1 MAYDSVHIRACR
13 HVGPFGLFLKKHIN
27 IISLMQ
33 FVVCIF
39 FLLLMKLFEISLR
52 DLLEE
57 NSMFLRLLGA
67 KRWSFTNSTSRVT
80 IYASDEETNSL
91 LETRDMCGDVS
102 GYDAL
107 VIVHTAVTHFQ
118 HRQRYR
124 DTYGNFDFT
133 RPYRLKIVFFLGL
146 PSDPS
151 LQSEILRENTQDG
164 DTVQGNFTDTY
175 RNLTYKAVMAYRWVS
190 QNCRR
195 VKVILKMDDDVILDV
210 HRFFE
215 EFVLPPIYQQELI
228 FCHIWTLAEVERTG
242 KWGISLQDYRGEYY
256 PPYCSGFIVVVMPAI
271 VEDLYETARDT
282 PFLWLD
288 DVFIYG
294 VVRQEMRD
302 VQLVNLDEV
311 AFREEHYKACYKQY
325 GYRCKYWATVLPEG
339 QEFISMLL
347 SLRAER
353 LRVWGPE
360 KPKTDNYTAML

>member
-1 MAYDSVHIRACR
+1 MECGTISSFVRPLGVFFR
-13 HVGPFGLFLKKHIN
+13 KHIN
-27 IISLMQ
+27 IISLLQ
-33 FVVCIF
+33 FMVCIF
-39 FLLLMKLFEISLR
+39 FLLLMKLLEIATR
-52 DLLEE
+52 DLFQE
-57 NSMFLRLLGA
+57 NSLFLKLIGIQYTALV
-67 KRWSFTNSTSRVT
+67 KNVT
-80 IYASDEETNSL
+80 HVSIYASDDKTNSL
-91 LETRDMCGDVS
+91 LDTRDMCGDVS
-102 GYDAL
+102 GYDAV
-107 VIVHTAVTHFQ
+107 VIVHTAVTHFE

-124 DTYGNFDFT
+124 DTYGNFGFT

-146 PSDPS
+146 PSDPGW
-151 LQSEILRENTQDG
+151 QSEILRENTQDG

-175 RNLTYKAVMAYRWVS
+175 QNLTYKAVMAYRWVS
-190 QNCRR
+190 QNCRHI
-195 VKVILKMDDDVILDV
+195 KVILKMDDDVILDV

-242 KWGISLQDYRGEYY
+242 KWGISLQDYRGDYY

-294 VVRQEMRD
+294 VVRQEMKD
-302 VQLVNLDEV
+302 VQLINLDEV

-339 QEFISMLL
+339 QEFVSMLM

-353 LRVWGPE
+353 LRVMGPE
-360 KPKTDNYTAML
+360 KKEADNHTSML